1 MKAVVYVRVSSAE
14 QVDNTSLATQ
24 EEDCY
29 RWCESRELEIDR
41 VFVERGESAST
52 ADRTEFQKMYRY
64 LETVRGHVSHLVVW
78 RFDRLF
84 RNTADA
90 GEFRRKLKALGVRD
104 VSVTQP
110 TDDSSSGD
118 FMKDLT
124 AAFDAYDNKTKSE
137 RSMRSMVAT
146 YEGGR
151 WCWPTPIGYLT
162 ERSSKTIVPDP
173 VRGPFIAQLFDL
185 ISSGQVKKTSALA
198 QLTRMGLRTK
208 KGHPLTAQTVQRM
221 LKNELYCGRMVSKKW
236 VRRVKGDFTPLISEE
251 LFDAVQAILNGRSVA
266 AVPHKRLHE
275 DFPLKGTL
283 RCPVCNH
290 AVTGSISAGKMAARF
305 HKKDAER
312 EQYLYKNYRCY
323 KVAGH
328 FSLRAELAEAA
339 LEELLARMQPEARR
353 MDAVTALF
361 RKVWTERNAVAMTE
375 LEAMQKQLRKLEAK
389 EMRLVDSLG
398 EGVLNNDAFKRA
410 AEPLAEEMNAL
421 RQGLAHRQFEQL
433 DIEDAVSYLQS
444 MCWNLATLW
453 QHNDLEKRSSFLRL
467 LFPDGITYRGNSLE
481 PISTNSFFTYLWTDN
496 VSEDSMASQMNAS
509 WNTLIDQL
517 KAFSRIQPQERNGGT
532 TRAN

>member
-1 MKAVVYVRVSSAE
+1 MKAVVYVRVSSAG

-52 ADRTEFQKMYRY
+52 ADRTEFQKMQRY

-90 GEFRRKLKALGVRD
+90 GEFRKKLKALGVRD

-124 AAFDAYDNKTKSE
+124 AAFDAYDNKTRAE
-137 RSMRSMVAT
+137 RSKRAMRQT
-146 YEGGR
+146 YEVRRR
-151 WCWPTPIGYLT
+151 WVWTTPIGYL
-162 ERSSKTIVPDP
+162 SAQGAILPDP
-173 VRGPFIAQLFDL
+173 ERAPFIVQLFEL
-185 ISSGQVKKTSALA
+185 IASGQVKKTNALA

-208 KGHPLTAQTVQRM
+208 KGHPVTAQTVHRV
-221 LKNELYCGRMVSKKW
+221 LRNELYCGRMVAKKW
-236 VRRVKGDFTPLISEE
+236 GIRVKGEFTPLISEE
-251 LFDAVQAILNGRSVA
+251 LFDTVQAILNGRSIA
-266 AVPHKRLHE
+266 AVAHKKLHE

-283 RCPVCNH
+283 RCPVCNQ
-290 AVTGSISAGKMAARF
+290 AVTGSTSAGKMAAKFR
-305 HKKDAER
+305 KDDPER
-312 EQYLYKNYRCY
+312 ERYLYKNYRCY
-323 KVAGH
+323 KLAGH
-328 FSLRAELAEAA
+328 FSLRAEQAEAA
-339 LEELLARMQPEARR
+339 LEELLARLQPEAQR
-353 MDAVTALF
+353 MDAVTSLF
-361 RKVWTERNAVAMTE
+361 RKVWAERNAIAVIE
-375 LEAMQKQLRKLEAK
+375 LESMQRQLRKLEAK
-389 EMRLVDSLG
+389 ETRLVDSLG
-398 EGVLNNDAFKRA
+398 EGVLSNAAFKRA
-410 AEPLAEEMNAL
+410 SEPLTAEMDGL
-421 RQGLAHRQFEQL
+421 RQELAHRQFEQL

-467 LFPDGITYRGNSLE
+467 LFPDGIRYTAGVLE
-481 PISTNSFFTYLWTDN
+481 PNSTNSFFMYLGAEQ
-496 VSEDSMASQMNAS
+496 VSEAEMASP
-509 WNTLIDQL
+509 TGFEPVL
-517 KAFSRIQPQERNGGT
+517 PP
-532 TRAN
+532 